1 MPNKTVRTERGLF
14 ITLNNDWLRIDTSSE
29 RRTQYGVG
37 GQS

>member
-14 ITLNNDWLRIDTSSE
+14 ITLNNDWLSSSSE